1 MIKGPHHL
9 FLTWIIF
16 SGFVV
21 FGLVVAWHEHLLF
34 ALFVGDRS
42 KISVGI
48 VLLYITTTIH
58 CARRAYFISA
68 QTDYAQ
74 AVEAII
80 RSQPSMKLQLINARV
95 HVTSQ
100 RPLPDSLITDYIGDL
115 LRKVSGTRRSSDAEA
130 FKSELTEL
138 YAGKLKGPHEIGWF
152 IADITLKL
160 GLLGTII
167 GFILMLGSVAGTSDF
182 DVSTMQKIL
191 TDMSSGMGTALYTTL
206 AGLVAS
212 MLLAAQYH
220 MMDRGADEL
229 IDRTTRLTEVF
240 ILPTLIRAR

>member
-1 MIKGPHHL
+1 
-9 FLTWIIF
+9 
-16 SGFVV
+16 
-21 FGLVVAWHEHLLF
+21 
-34 ALFVGDRS
+34 
-42 KISVGI
+42 ISVGI